1 MNAVLDA
8 ARLSEIR
15 AACDKAPCIDALGL
29 SLIEADAGSCRL
41 KARKDPRFDALL
53 PGFHGGML
61 AMVADCAAWFAI
73 VTQTGPAEP
82 LVTTDMQMRY
92 LAPCLGD
99 VTVAARVIKLGKTL
113 CPVAFEMFDPAGAL
127 VACGQVTYIRLSSLG
142 AARGGGDVRAGGAA

>member
-1 MNAVLDA
+1 MLDA
-8 ARLSEIR
+8 ARLSEIS
-15 AACDKAPCIDALGL
+15 AACAQAPCIESLGL
-29 SLIEADAGSCRL
+29 SAIDADAGSCRL
-41 KARKDPRFDALL
+41 RARHDPRFNGLL

-73 VTQTGPAEP
+73 VTQTGPTEP

-113 CPVAFEMFDPAGAL
+113 CPVAFEMFDPAGVL
-127 VACGQVTYIRLSSLG
+127 VACGQVTYMRLSSLG
-142 AARGGGDVRAGGAA
+142 AARAGSDVRAGGAP